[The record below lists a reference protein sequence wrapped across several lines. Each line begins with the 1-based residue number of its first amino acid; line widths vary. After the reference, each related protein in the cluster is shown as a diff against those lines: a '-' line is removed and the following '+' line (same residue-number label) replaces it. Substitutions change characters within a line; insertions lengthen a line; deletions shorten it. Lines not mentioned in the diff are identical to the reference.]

1 MYLLYLITIQVVG
14 RDRLPSMKDKIPYV
28 EATIQEIMR
37 VVPVAAFSAPH
48 KAERDTTIS
57 GFFIPA
63 GSVII
68 ALTYALHHDPNYWDR
83 PSEFRP
89 ERWLSDNG
97 QLIKHDNFMPFGIGK
112 SKH

>member
-1 MYLLYLITIQVVG
+1 
-14 RDRLPSMKDKIPYV
+14 MKDKIPYV

-37 VVPVAAFSAPH
+37 VVPVAANGAPH

-68 ALTYALHHDPNYWDR
+68 PLTYALHHDPNYWDR

-89 ERWLSDNG
+89 ERWLDDNG
-97 QLIKHDNFMPFGIGK
+97 QLIKHDNFIPFGIGK
-112 SKH
+112 SKHKYKYKQPIMSKYSF